1 MGFRHFSIT
10 FFLLIITVLFP
21 MGAYTQN
28 TAAESQKKVSLRMIG
43 HQVLLSSKDS
53 TSRVLPI
60 KKEGDLYRIEFE
72 GAFGFVPEEL
82 VATIDRVAKET
93 HLATRYIVE
102 VAHCNTGEVVYSFKM
117 DEMAQSD
124 IIPCQSRI
132 QEKACYIL
140 LFTILD
146 APTEEALV
154 SGSGSTT
161 KESGGM
167 TSYTP
172 FVIGAFFLLIAL
184 LSFLVW
190 RRSKKIAHTDPNL
203 IALGEYQF
211 DKRNTEL
218 LIQEQRIELT
228 SKEADLLLLLY
239 NEANTTVERE
249 RILNRVWGDEG
260 DYVGRTLDVFI
271 SKLRKKLEFD
281 SKVKIVNIR
290 GVGYK
295 LVVEL

>member
-1 MGFRHFSIT
+1 
-10 FFLLIITVLFP
+10 
-21 MGAYTQN
+21 
-28 TAAESQKKVSLRMIG
+28 
-43 HQVLLSSKDS
+43 
-53 TSRVLPI
+53 
-60 KKEGDLYRIEFE
+60 
-72 GAFGFVPEEL
+72 
-82 VATIDRVAKET
+82 
-93 HLATRYIVE
+93 
-102 VAHCNTGEVVYSFKM
+102 
-117 DEMAQSD
+117 
-124 IIPCQSRI
+124 RI